1 MDDALVVDVRQRG
14 PDGGR
19 LAAQAVVALD
29 VAAVAAGEAGEAAAA
44 EQVTPELEGAAAVGI
59 LVEEERVAVGRLGV
73 VRVIAY

>member
-1 MDDALVVDVRQRG
+1 MRSIQYYFAKNCQPVCERYVDDALVVDVRQRG

-44 EQVTPELEGAAAVGI
+44 EQVTPELEGAAAV
-59 LVEEERVAVGRLGV
+59 
-73 VRVIAY
+73 